1 MNVEIIK
8 EDKHEVELKMDNLTV
23 AEILRVYLNDQNID
37 FAAWRREHPF
47 KPLIMRI
54 ESKDKSVKKAVGEA
68 IDSIKKDLDKISSG
82 IKKK

>member
-1 MNVEIIK
+1 MNVEMVK

-23 AEILRVYLNDQNID
+23 AEILRVYLNNQGID

-47 KPLIMRI
+47 KPLTMKI
-54 ESKDKSVKKAVGEA
+54 ESKDKSAKKAVGEA
-68 IDSIKKDLDKISSG
+68 IDSIKKDLDKISSE